1 MRESQPS
8 PNPSGPSASSSPSAR
23 TRVLRRPQ
31 RAAYDLASVAAIVD
45 AGLLCTVAFQWEGS
59 VHAIPTLHWREGDHL
74 YLHAAKASRLGQALL
89 AGEACVSIALADG
102 LVLAR
107 SAMHHSLNYRSVV
120 IYGRFEAVTEPEEK
134 HRALRA
140 CIEGLYPGRWEE
152 LRPMTAKEVNATAV
166 LRLSLAE
173 ASAKVRQGGPKD
185 DAEDLAWPA
194 WAGVIPLQ
202 RRQGEPEMEADSPL
216 TEAPPTRFGRPGQ
229 DGAGVAGVE

>member
-107 SAMHHSLNYRSVV
+107 SAKHHSMNYRAVV
-120 IYGRFEAVTEPEEK
+120 IYGQLELVTDAAEKTRSLEAF
-134 HRALRA
+134 
-140 CIEGLYPGRWEE
+140 IDGLYPGRWAT
-152 LRPMTAKEVNATAV
+152 LRPINDKELNATGL
-166 LRLSLAE
+166 LRIPLAE
-173 ASAKVRQGGPKD
+173 ASAKVRNWGVKD
-185 DAEDLAWPA
+185 DAEDLSWPA
-194 WAGVIPLQ
+194 WAGVIPLNTVP
-202 RRQGEPEMEADSPL
+202 GAPVAEADSVVA
-216 TEAPPTRFGRPGQ
+216 EVPPTRFDRELPQ
-229 DGAGVAGVE
+229 